1 MKKVLLTLLAAILVL
16 GVFAAVGYTGYRLG
30 YAQGAQGVQ
39 TTADGDLPR
48 FRPFD
53 NFGPRGMPMDRF
65 GFEHGFPRRFGG
77 FPMMGFG
84 FFSPLIWLGR
94 IAVLALILW
103 FVYWLLTRS
112 GWRLT
117 REAAAPEAPPKP
129 VETEAK
135 E

>member
-1 MKKVLLTLLAAILVL
+1 
-16 GVFAAVGYTGYRLG
+16 
-30 YAQGAQGVQ
+30 
-39 TTADGDLPR
+39 R
-48 FRPFD
+48 FRLFD

-65 GFEHGFPRRFGG
+65 GFERGFPRRFGD

-117 REAAAPEAPPKP
+117 REVQATESQPP